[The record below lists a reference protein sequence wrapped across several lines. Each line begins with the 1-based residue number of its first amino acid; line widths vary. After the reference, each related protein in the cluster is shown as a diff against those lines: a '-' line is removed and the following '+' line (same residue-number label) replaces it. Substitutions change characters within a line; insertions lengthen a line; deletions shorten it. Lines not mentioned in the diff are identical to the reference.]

1 MRRVALLL
9 LICAPCAIADDWGR
23 LFFDAP
29 SRREIDN
36 GKAPVSETAPPA
48 RSHRFDG
55 ELRRNGQVIRFIDGE
70 PDDTRSIPQDTR
82 VGEQWQE
89 RTP

>member
-1 MRRVALLL
+1 MRHLAMLLL
-9 LICAPCAIADDWGR
+9 VCAPCANADDWGR

-29 SRREIDN
+29 ARREIDN
-36 GKAPVSETAPPA
+36 GKTLATVTAPPA

-70 PDDTRSIPQDTR
+70 PAGTRSIPQGTR

-89 RTP
+89 HPP